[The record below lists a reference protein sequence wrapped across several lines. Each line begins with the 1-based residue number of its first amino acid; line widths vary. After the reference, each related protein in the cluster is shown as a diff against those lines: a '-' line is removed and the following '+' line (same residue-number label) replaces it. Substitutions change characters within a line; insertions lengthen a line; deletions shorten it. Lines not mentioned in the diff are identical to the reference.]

1 MTKRKFSYEFDDS
14 LTDIINEHKI
24 PKILEDEINFA
35 VKEIIPSKKKYEY
48 YQNIF
53 RNVIYLIIQYGNF
66 SELYI
71 LTNILQQISNK
82 LNTDTFQMQNI
93 IKKKGI
99 NLFSLIAKF
108 NRSDLIS
115 NIIKY
120 MKFID
125 INDAYIPNEFNFNS
139 FDLAI
144 ENNNINYIEEMT
156 KDKIKKYQSHTE
168 KYKLHNNNDSIT
180 KIYKIALIHGDFES
194 VMLCKNI
201 YNKFHSAPIN
211 ILENNMGLTLDIFM
225 NNICTK
231 KIHYIYLDNYKV
243 LLNSMLPIF
252 TDNYFTIFDI
262 LYSKCSGK
270 SRCIRFLVF
279 ILIIKKYNPNDY
291 KGFYKK
297 EFLSIYKNLQDIHKN
312 KFNKLYQDKLLSM
325 NHKDLINLQDNEL
338 VYLDS
343 FSFGLKLS

>member
-1 MTKRKFSYEFDDS
+1 MTKRKISYEFDDS
-14 LTDIINEHKI
+14 LIDIIREYKI
-24 PKILEDEINFA
+24 PKILEDDINFT
-35 VKEIIPSKKKYEY
+35 VKEILPSKKKYEY

-53 RNVIYLIIQYGNF
+53 INVIYLIIQYCNF
-66 SELYI
+66 NELYI
-71 LTNILQQISNK
+71 LNNILKQLSIK
-82 LNTDTFQMQNI
+82 LNTDIFQMQNI

-108 NRSDLIS
+108 NRSDLIP

-125 INDAYIPNEFNFNS
+125 INDAYMPNEFNFNS

-144 ENNNINYIEEMT
+144 ENNNINYINEMT

-168 KYKLHNNNDSIT
+168 KYKLHNNDDSIT

-194 VMLCKNI
+194 FMLCKNI
-201 YNKFHSAPIN
+201 YYKFHSAPIN
-211 ILENNMGLTLDIFM
+211 ILENNMGLTIDIFM

-231 KIHYIYLDNYKV
+231 KIYYIYIDNYKV
-243 LLNSMLPIF
+243 LLNLMLPIF

-270 SRCIRFLVF
+270 SRCIKFLVF
-279 ILIIKKYNPNDY
+279 ILIIQKYNPNDY